1 MNELA
6 AGKAP
11 APPTTTSSP
20 SPHTSPRTP
29 LAEGTALVGGGA
41 RPPRRWPEVLV
52 VMPSLVESVKVA
64 PRSGMVVLVLR
75 SGNAISFNPDVVRRL
90 SKAALDRS
98 SSSEPEPS
106 PGVSRTS
113 GWARLMERLGL

>member
-75 SGNAISFNPDVVRRL
+75 DGNAISLNPDVVRRL
-90 SKAALDRS
+90 ARAS